1 MVEIVFAIPFIA
13 GLIAFF
19 LPKFLG
25 RSLLVLTVVMFLGL
39 LLFSRVEKT
48 FMDTV

>member
-1 MVEIVFAIPFIA
+1 MFED
-13 GLIAFF
+13 
-19 LPKFLG
+19 KNTFLG
-25 RSLLVLTVVMFLGL
+25 EAAAQFRPGMWGISWITTLVILFVGV